1 MYRGIRAVPAGSFLW
16 LAQGQTARQ
25 ASFCNIAGVFA
36 EAAQPKANGSH
47 NGTLREALRDTVRH
61 HLIADVPVGVFLS
74 SGVDSTTLAALAAE
88 EGGSLQT
95 VTLGFEEYKGTP
107 NDETPLAEQVAHTYG
122 TNHQTVWVTRRDFQD
137 RLEHLF
143 WSMDQPTFDGVISY
157 WVSGA
162 AQQSGLKVA
171 LSGLG
176 GDELFGG
183 YPSFRQI
190 PPLVRVLRPL
200 HPLKPLT
207 RGFRMIS
214 APALKRWTSPKY
226 AGLLEYGGSYAGAYL
241 LRRGLF
247 MPWELPNV
255 MDSDMAR
262 AGWQQLEPVA
272 AIERDISQIGSPR
285 STVSCMES
293 CWYMRNQLLR
303 DADWAGMAHSLEIR
317 VPWVD
322 IQLLRSTRQWIGN
335 GAPPTKRTLS
345 DAPIRPLPASVLSR
359 PKTGFSVPVREWLT
373 RRAPGIASVPS
384 SDHGLRAW
392 AKVVHYRFSA

>member
-1 MYRGIRAVPAGSFLW
+1 
-16 LAQGQTARQ
+16 
-25 ASFCNIAGVFA
+25 
-36 EAAQPKANGSH
+36 NGSH

-183 YPSFRQI
+183 YPCFRQI
-190 PPLVRVLRPL
+190 PSLVRVLRPL
-200 HPLKPLT
+200 HP
-207 RGFRMIS
+207 
-214 APALKRWTSPKY
+214 
-226 AGLLEYGGSYAGAYL
+226 
-241 LRRGLF
+241 
-247 MPWELPNV
+247 
-255 MDSDMAR
+255 
-262 AGWQQLEPVA
+262 
-272 AIERDISQIGSPR
+272 
-285 STVSCMES
+285 
-293 CWYMRNQLLR
+293 
-303 DADWAGMAHSLEIR
+303 
-317 VPWVD
+317 
-322 IQLLRSTRQWIGN
+322 
-335 GAPPTKRTLS
+335 
-345 DAPIRPLPASVLSR
+345 
-359 PKTGFSVPVREWLT
+359 
-373 RRAPGIASVPS
+373 
-384 SDHGLRAW
+384 
-392 AKVVHYRFSA
+392 